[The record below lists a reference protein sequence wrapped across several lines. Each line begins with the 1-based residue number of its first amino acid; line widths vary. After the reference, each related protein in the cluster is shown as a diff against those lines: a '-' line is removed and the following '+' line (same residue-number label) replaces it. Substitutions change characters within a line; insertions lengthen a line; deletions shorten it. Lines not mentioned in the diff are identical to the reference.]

1 MTSTSTKV
9 GEIFSAAGAAF
20 SKLGELTM
28 QLHPVADTSPSGTKW
43 TEEEMR
49 LLHSAVKRF
58 GEDLNN
64 ISRIIKDRTVAQ
76 IKSTLKRKSYEET
89 GLPLPAE
96 SPKKSPKK
104 AAGGTGSTASAAG
117 SATGSSALSA
127 AHRLAEAAGIKK
139 QKTSSDVTLSALN
152 DTDAG
157 AELVD
162 IEGLGDSSPVKK
174 LDFEQDNLSLD
185 PNQLIINPGGILPR

>member
-28 QLHPVADTSPSGTKW
+28 QLHPVADTSPSG
-43 TEEEMR
+43 
-49 LLHSAVKRF
+49 
-58 GEDLNN
+58 
-64 ISRIIKDRTVAQ
+64 AQ

-104 AAGGTGSTASAAG
+104 AAGGTGSVASAAG

-174 LDFEQDNLSLD
+174 LDFEQDNMSLD

>member
-28 QLHPVADTSPSGTKW
+28 QLHPVADTSPSG
-43 TEEEMR
+43 
-49 LLHSAVKRF
+49 
-58 GEDLNN
+58 
-64 ISRIIKDRTVAQ
+64 AQ

-104 AAGGTGSTASAAG
+104 AAGGTGSVASAAG

>member
-104 AAGGTGSTASAAG
+104 AAGGTGSVASAAG

-139 QKTSSDVTLSALN
+139 QKTSSVGAAKLLRQNRSTAKPVPRPPAQEKLRPAPYPRAR
-152 DTDAG
+152 AG
-157 AELVD
+157 NF
-162 IEGLGDSSPVKK
+162 KNK
-174 LDFEQDNLSLD
+174 
-185 PNQLIINPGGILPR
+185 PR

>member
-28 QLHPVADTSPSGTKW
+28 QLHPVADTSPSG
-43 TEEEMR
+43 
-49 LLHSAVKRF
+49 
-58 GEDLNN
+58 
-64 ISRIIKDRTVAQ
+64 AQ

-89 GLPLPAE
+89 GLPLPTE

-104 AAGGTGSTASAAG
+104 AAGGTGSAASAAG

-185 PNQLIINPGGILPR
+185 PNQLIINPGEMLPR